1 MPRKQVRLEH
11 SVEYLSILDK
21 RGRVD
26 EKLAPRIDDDTL
38 LQMHRTMLLSRHLD
52 ERMLTLQ
59 RQGRIGTF
67 APAIGQEGCQVA
79 AMAALPSHDWF
90 VPAFRETTAMLW
102 RGFDPVNLLLY
113 NAGYNEGGAIPEDSH
128 DLPIAIPVA
137 SQIPQAVGLAYAA
150 KYRGND
156 EIVITFFGDGA
167 TSEGDFH
174 EAMNFASVF
183 KAPVIFLCQ
192 NNHWAI
198 SMPRRRQ
205 SESRTLAQKALAYSI
220 PALQVDG
227 NDAFAV
233 YAAVQ
238 EASERARA
246 GEGPTMIEAVTY
258 RMSVHTTADDP
269 GKYRDE
275 DEVKQWEELDP
286 ILRLRKYL
294 KARKRLTDKEVD
306 KLEEEIKQEVSEA
319 WEKADQRIQKLNDP
333 SVIFDHLYE
342 QPPEYLKAQREA
354 FEQRLKSEG

>member
-11 SVEYLSILDK
+11 SVEYLSVMDK

-26 EKLAPRIDDDTL
+26 EKLAPKIDNERL
-38 LQMHRTMLLSRHLD
+38 LEMHRTMLLSRRLD
-52 ERMLTLQ
+52 EQMLILQ

-67 APAIGQEGCQVA
+67 APAIGQEGCQVG
-79 AMAALPSHDWF
+79 AMAALSRRDWF
-90 VPAFRETTAMLW
+90 VPAFRETSAMLW
-102 RGFDPVNLLLY
+102 RGFEPTNLLLY

-137 SQIPQAVGLAYAA
+137 SQLPYAVGLAYGTD
-150 KYRGND
+150 YRDTD

-183 KAPVIFLCQ
+183 KTPIVFLCQ

-205 SESRTLAQKALAYSI
+205 SESKTLAQKALAYGM
-220 PALQVDG
+220 PALQIDG
-227 NDAFAV
+227 NDVFAV
-233 YAAVQ
+233 YAAVE
-238 EASERARA
+238 EAAERARA
-246 GEGPTMIEAVTY
+246 GKGPMMIEAITY

-275 DEVKQWEELDP
+275 EEVEKWQEWDP
-286 ILRLRKYL
+286 ILRLQKYL
-294 KARKRLTDKEVD
+294 KAKKHLTDQQIDE
-306 KLEEEIKQEVSEA
+306 LEEEIAKQVNEA
-319 WEKADQRIQKLNDP
+319 WEKADKQMQELDDP

-342 QPPEYLKAQREA
+342 QLPEYLKAQRQA
-354 FEQRLKSEG
+354 FEQRLKHGG

>member
-11 SVEYLSILDK
+11 SVEYLSIMDK

-26 EKLAPRIDDDTL
+26 EKLAPQIDDERL
-38 LQMHRTMLLSRHLD
+38 QQMHRTMLLSRRLD

-79 AMAALPSHDWF
+79 AMAALSSRDWF
-90 VPAFRETTAMLW
+90 VPAFRETSAMLW

-128 DLPIAIPVA
+128 DLPISIPVA
-137 SQIPQAVGLAYAA
+137 SQLPPAVGLAYGAG
-150 KYRGND
+150 YREND

-183 KAPVIFLCQ
+183 KTPVIFLCQ

-205 SESRTLAQKALAYSI
+205 SGSRTLAQKALAYGI

-227 NDAFAV
+227 NDVFAV

-238 EASERARA
+238 EAAKRARD
-246 GEGPTMIEAVTY
+246 GGGPTMIEAVTY

-275 DEVKQWEELDP
+275 KEVKQWQELDP
-286 ILRLRKYL
+286 ILRLQKYL

-306 KLEEEIKQEVSEA
+306 KLEEEIEQEVDEA
-319 WEKADQRIQKLNDP
+319 WEKADQRMQQLDDP

-342 QPPEYLKAQREA
+342 QPPEYLEAQREA